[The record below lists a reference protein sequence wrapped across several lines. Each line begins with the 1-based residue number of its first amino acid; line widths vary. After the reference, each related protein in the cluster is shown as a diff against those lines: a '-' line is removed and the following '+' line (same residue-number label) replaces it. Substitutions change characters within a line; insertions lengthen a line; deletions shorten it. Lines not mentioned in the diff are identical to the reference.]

1 MFLVLTRVLLWL
13 LVLIIFFYVFFRI
26 VPKAYFT
33 FLGGLLLA
41 VFVILLFVD
50 PTDRTATTAWGIL
63 SLPFKPLGI
72 VWLLLAQALRGF
84 KSGVISKAAQNEIRS
99 AFILLW
105 LFSTPFLWQWIYHN
119 SVERQVSVLA
129 RITQGQTAE
138 TLVLLAHDTTEPQV
152 EGRSQLQLGD
162 RGNLILYA
170 NQLYQAGGI
179 TRIIVSGGNPLRFP
193 PPDPDSDD
201 PARSTNEAELAAE
214 LLRRLGIPSTSI
226 LVDNTSPNLRQS
238 VLGVRELLAEN
249 NIDSPIIL
257 VSRALSMYRS
267 ASSFVQ
273 GGMAVIP
280 RPTDYVA
287 FVDPDQTQ
295 DPVFTLEAMMP
306 SYQGLTLATQL
317 TDEYLLTIYY
327 FLRGWLSP
335 TELTCLECQ
344 LAASRPEFT
353 FSEPLLATDAFPQ

>member
-13 LVLIIFFYVFFRI
+13 LVLVIFFYVFFRI

-41 VFVILLFVD
+41 VFVVLLFVD
-50 PTDRTATTAWGIL
+50 PTDRTATTAWGLL

-72 VWLLLAQALRGF
+72 VWLLLAQTLRGI
-84 KSGVISKAAQNEIRS
+84 KDGGISKGAQNQIRS
-99 AFILLW
+99 AFVLLW
-105 LFSTPFLWQWIYHN
+105 LFSTPFLWQWAYHN
-119 SVERQVSVLA
+119 SVERQVARLA
-129 RITQGQTAE
+129 RLTQTETAE
-138 TLVLLAHDTTEPQV
+138 TLVLLAHDTAEPQV

-179 TRIIVSGGNPLRFP
+179 TRIVVSGGDRLHFP
-193 PPDPDSDD
+193 RQDAGSDD
-201 PARSTNEAELAAE
+201 AAASSNEAELAAE
-214 LLRRLGIPSTSI
+214 LLSRLGVPRTSI
-226 LVDNTSPNLRQS
+226 LVDPNSPNLRRS
-238 VLGVRELLAEN
+238 VLGVRELLDEN
-249 NIDSPIIL
+249 DIDSPVLL
-257 VSRALSMYRS
+257 VTRALSMYRS

-273 GGMAVIP
+273 GGVAVIP

-287 FVDPDQTQ
+287 FIDLNEPQ
-295 DPVFTLEAMMP
+295 DPIFTLESLMP
-306 SYQGLTLATQL
+306 SYRGLMLSTQL
-317 TDEYLLTIYY
+317 SDEYLLTIYY

-344 LAASRPEFT
+344 T
-353 FSEPLLATDAFPQ
+353 SESP

>member
-13 LVLIIFFYVFFRI
+13 LVLVIFFYVFFRI

-41 VFVILLFVD
+41 VFVVLLFVD

-72 VWLLLAQALRGF
+72 VWLLLAQCLRGI
-84 KSGVISKAAQNEIRS
+84 KDGGISKAAQNQIRS
-99 AFILLW
+99 AFVLLW
-105 LFSTPFLWQWIYHN
+105 LFSTPFLWQWVYHS
-119 SVERQVSVLA
+119 SVERQVARLA
-129 RITQGQTAE
+129 NLTQTETAE
-138 TLVLLAHDTTEPQV
+138 TLVLLAHDTVEPQV

-179 TRIIVSGGNPLRFP
+179 TRIVVSGGDRLHFP
-193 PPDPDSDD
+193 RPDAESEDAAAS
-201 PARSTNEAELAAE
+201 SNEAELAAE
-214 LLRRLGIPSTSI
+214 LLSRLGVPRTSI
-226 LVDNTSPNLRQS
+226 LIDPNSPNLRRS
-238 VLGVRELLAEN
+238 VLGVRDLLAEN
-249 NIDSPIIL
+249 DIDSPILL
-257 VSRALSMYRS
+257 VTRALSMYRS

-287 FVDPDQTQ
+287 FIDPNETQ
-295 DPVFTLEAMMP
+295 DPIFTLESLMP
-306 SYQGLTLATQL
+306 SHRGLMLSTQL
-317 TDEYLLTIYY
+317 SDEYLLTIYY

-344 LAASRPEFT
+344 V
-353 FSEPLLATDAFPQ
+353 TDSS

>member
-13 LVLIIFFYVFFRI
+13 LVLVIFFYVFFRI

-41 VFVILLFVD
+41 VFVVLLFVD

-72 VWLLLAQALRGF
+72 VWLLLAQALRGC
-84 KSGVISKAAQNEIRS
+84 KNGSISRSAQNEIRS

-119 SVERQVSVLA
+119 SVERQISALA
-129 RITQGQTAE
+129 RITQTQTAE
-138 TLVLLAHDTTEPQV
+138 TLVLLAHNTVEPQV

-179 TRIIVSGGNPLRFP
+179 TRIVVSGGNRLEFP
-193 PPDPDSDD
+193 SPDPQSDD
-201 PARSTNEAELAAE
+201 VARSTNEAELAAE
-214 LLRRLGIPSTSI
+214 LLSRLGVPQTSI
-226 LVDNTSPNLRQS
+226 LVDSNSPNLRRS

-249 NIDSPIIL
+249 NIDPPILL
-257 VSRALSMYRS
+257 VGRALSMYRS

-273 GGMAVIP
+273 GGIAVIP
-280 RPTDYVA
+280 RPTDYVS
-287 FVDPDQTQ
+287 FVDPDQTR
-295 DPVFTLEAMMP
+295 DPVFTLEAIMP
-306 SYQGLTLATQL
+306 SHQGLTLSTQL
-317 TDEYLLTIYY
+317 SDEYLLTIYY

-344 LAASRPEFT
+344 PAAMKLPST
-353 FSEPLLATDAFPQ
+353 SSGPLLATDEFPR